1 MRSLLRY
8 WMTCVRQT
16 FRGRR
21 DLVCEVAALRQQL
34 PVYKRQNKKPKLERG
49 DRIFWIWLSRH
60 WTQWKSALVIVKPE
74 TVLGWHRE
82 GFRRHW
88 RGISKRGPGR
98 PSIPRRHIKFI
109 EQISRENPEWGE
121 DQIALELLLK
131 LGVEH
136 ATSTIGKYMIDGG
149 VPRRESCPRSAT

>member
-1 MRSLLRY
+1 MRALFRY
-8 WMTCVRQT
+8 WVTCVRRSL
-16 FRGRR
+16 RGRR

-34 PVYKRQNKKPKLERG
+34 HVYTRQNKKPKLERG

-60 WTQWKSALVIVKPE
+60 WPQWKSALVIVKPK

-98 PSIPRRHIKFI
+98 PPIPR
-109 EQISRENPEWGE
+109 
-121 DQIALELLLK
+121 
-131 LGVEH
+131 
-136 ATSTIGKYMIDGG
+136 
-149 VPRRESCPRSAT
+149 